1 MKSFAFFSAFST
13 RSHYHIPAISPNF
26 RSKFCRVWK
35 LQRQI
40 FQKTV
45 LVLRFSETSETQL
58 HFAPKIIEI
67 GCRSMENEFFKV
79 CNLQLK
85 MFTHNNQVSQRRKWE
100 WLWFCVWTFS
110 IASCKL
116 WKTRSPCSD
125 NRFRWFLEQNEATFL
140 KFQKNTTLKQFLKN
154 RSL

>member
-1 MKSFAFFSAFST
+1 MIGACAENEKFCVFFSIFDQ
-13 RSHYHIPAISPNF
+13 IPLPHSGDFPNF

-85 MFTHNNQVSQRRKWE
+85 MFTHNNQVSQRRK
-100 WLWFCVWTFS
+100 
-110 IASCKL
+110 
-116 WKTRSPCSD
+116 
-125 NRFRWFLEQNEATFL
+125 
-140 KFQKNTTLKQFLKN
+140 
-154 RSL
+154 